1 MNDGSGSVSARKDVI
16 STIVARSTPYA
27 EHDPMPY
34 PDLPE
39 TPYTDQGWQER
50 RFWTLSLN
58 GESPLDAADR
68 IAASLL
74 TGAETMLDSC
84 HPGAWPMERS
94 FFAIEPAEVNLLCLK
109 KSETGKAWIA
119 RLHNPTS
126 RSIKTTV
133 RVDGYAKPATIPLKP
148 HRIIT
153 LEIAA
158 ATKADA
164 KGAPKWRELDLNENP
179 IIYEF

>member
-1 MNDGSGSVSARKDVI
+1 
-16 STIVARSTPYA
+16 
-27 EHDPMPY
+27 MPY

-50 RFWTLSLN
+50 RFRTLSLD

-68 IAASLL
+68 MAASLL

-84 HPGAWPMERS
+84 HPGDWPMERS
-94 FFAIEPAEVNLLCLK
+94 FLAIEPAEVNLLCLK

-119 RLHNPTS
+119 RLHNPTA
-126 RSIKTTV
+126 RSLMTTV
-133 RVDGYAKPATIPLKP
+133 RVDGYAKPVTISLKP

-158 ATKADA
+158 ATMANA
-164 KGAPKWRELDLNENP
+164 KGVPEWRELDLNENP
-179 IIYEF
+179 LIEASR

>member
-1 MNDGSGSVSARKDVI
+1 M
-16 STIVARSTPYA
+16 
-27 EHDPMPY
+27 
-34 PDLPE
+34 
-39 TPYTDQGWQER
+39 
-50 RFWTLSLN
+50 
-58 GESPLDAADR
+58 
-68 IAASLL
+68 AASLL

-84 HPGAWPMERS
+84 HPGDWPMERS

-109 KSETGKAWIA
+109 KSENSKAWIA

-133 RVDGYAKPATIPLKP
+133 RVDGYAKPATIPIKP

-158 ATKADA
+158 AIKANA
-164 KGAPKWRELDLNENP
+164 KGTPKWRELDLNENP